1 MKLYPAIL
9 TESEAELLEQLA
21 IAQSQ
26 PAVETVQIDV
36 IDGFFADAVTVT
48 PLDLADVTAEGITYD
63 LHLMTVEPQDFV
75 YEAVGLKSWVPV
87 RGVIAQVEQMS
98 FQADYLA
105 EVKVQGWQ
113 TGLSLNIFTP
123 LEAVE
128 DSSWEQ
134 LDILQLMGV
143 EAGSQGQTFNPAVM
157 DKIVEAK
164 KMIDELDHPV
174 ELIVDGGVTLS
185 LLEQLRTAGVESV
198 AVGSAI
204 WKSSDP
210 QASLREF
217 LEAVA

>member
-9 TESEAELLEQLA
+9 TESETELLEQLV

-48 PLDLADVTAEGITYD
+48 PLDLAEVTAEGITFD

-87 RGVIAQVEQMS
+87 RAVIAQVEQMS
-98 FQADYLA
+98 FQADFLA

-113 TGLSLNIFTP
+113 AGLSLNLFTP